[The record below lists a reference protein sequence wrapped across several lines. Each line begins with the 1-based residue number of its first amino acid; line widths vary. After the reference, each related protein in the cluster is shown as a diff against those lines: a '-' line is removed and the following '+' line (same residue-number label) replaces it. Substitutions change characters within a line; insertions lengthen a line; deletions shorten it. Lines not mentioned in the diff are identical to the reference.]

1 MQLEDPTL
9 NKQLDFSNNSKTVKK
24 NSVRSYLIFLRES
37 LLKRDSK
44 SSLMSDK
51 NDKNLYNHT
60 DFKCYGIE
68 VCDVKEKDRKTYSG
82 KPALIDLKHQSSEYI
97 LEQTLEPIHEEIG

>member
-1 MQLEDPTL
+1 MQVEGPTL
-9 NKQLDFSNNSKTVKK
+9 NKQLDFSNNSKTVKN
-24 NSVRSYLIFLRES
+24 NSACSYLIFLRDS
-37 LLKRDSK
+37 IHKRDSK
-44 SSLMSDK
+44 TSLMSDK

-68 VCDVKEKDRKTYSG
+68 VCDIKEKDRKTYSK

>member
-1 MQLEDPTL
+1 MQVEGPTL
-9 NKQLDFSNNSKTVKK
+9 NKQLDFSNNSKTVK
-24 NSVRSYLIFLRES
+24 NNIACSYLIFLRDS
-37 LLKRDSK
+37 IHKRDSK
-44 SSLMSDK
+44 TSLMSDK

-68 VCDVKEKDRKTYSG
+68 VCDVKEKDRKTYSK

>member
-82 KPALIDLKHQSSEYI
+82 KAALIDLKHQSSEYI

>member
-9 NKQLDFSNNSKTVKK
+9 NKQLDFSNNSKTVKN

-37 LLKRDSK
+37 LHKRDSK

-60 DFKCYGIE
+60 DFKSYGVE
-68 VCDVKEKDRKTYSG
+68 VCDVKEKDRKTYNEKS
-82 KPALIDLKHQSSEYI
+82 ALIDLKHQSSEYI

>member
-9 NKQLDFSNNSKTVKK
+9 SKQLDCSNNSKTVKN
-24 NSVRSYLIFLRES
+24 NSVRSYLIFLSES
-37 LLKRDSK
+37 LHKRDSK

-51 NDKNLYNHT
+51 KDKNLYNHT

-68 VCDVKEKDRKTYSG
+68 VCDVKEKDRKTYNEQ
-82 KPALIDLKHQSSEYI
+82 PALIDLKHQSSEYI

>member
-1 MQLEDPTL
+1 MQVEGPTL
-9 NKQLDFSNNSKTVKK
+9 NKQLDFSNNSKTVKN
-24 NSVRSYLIFLRES
+24 NSVCSYLIFLRDS
-37 LLKRDSK
+37 IHKRDSK
-44 SSLMSDK
+44 TSLMSDK

-68 VCDVKEKDRKTYSG
+68 VCNVKEKDRKTYSE

>member
-9 NKQLDFSNNSKTVKK
+9 NQQVDSSNNSKTEKN

-37 LLKRDSK
+37 LHKRDSK

-51 NDKNLYNHT
+51 NDKNL
-60 DFKCYGIE
+60 
-68 VCDVKEKDRKTYSG
+68 
-82 KPALIDLKHQSSEYI
+82 
-97 LEQTLEPIHEEIG
+97 

>member
-9 NKQLDFSNNSKTVKK
+9 NKQLDFSNNSKTVNN
-24 NSVRSYLIFLRES
+24 NSVRSYLIFLHES
-37 LLKRDSK
+37 LHKRDSK

-97 LEQTLEPIHEEIG
+97 LEQTLEPINEEIG